1 MQYDQ
6 QPTPMQRESS
16 RTIQASATEPMR
28 DLLTNAGFTEEQ
40 LSAAL
45 GIEEKT
51 VRDWCEGTAEPPE
64 DVVQALQRLAEINK
78 TLS

>member
-1 MQYDQ
+1 MQYEQ
-6 QPTPMQRESS
+6 QPTLMQRESS
-16 RTIQASATEPMR
+16 RTFQANPTEPMR

-45 GIEEKT
+45 GVDEKT
-51 VRDWCEGTAEPPE
+51 VRDWCNGDAEPPE
-64 DVVQALQRLAEINK
+64 DVIQALQRLAEINK